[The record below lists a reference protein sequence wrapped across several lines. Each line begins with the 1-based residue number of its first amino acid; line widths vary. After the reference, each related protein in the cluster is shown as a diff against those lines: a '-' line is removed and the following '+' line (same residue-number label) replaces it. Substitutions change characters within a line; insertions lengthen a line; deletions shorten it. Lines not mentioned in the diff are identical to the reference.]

1 MSYENHKC
9 PCGNRKERQ
18 TMLCSDCVTAFADR
32 PELTA
37 YMDPTLSLDYRRQSA
52 YVLVALAK
60 KRRSGHG
67 LGKRN

>member
-1 MSYENHKC
+1 
-9 PCGNRKERQ
+9 
-18 TMLCSDCVTAFADR
+18 MLCSDCVTAFADR